1 MTSITSISNIPSN
14 YHCHRRLYKL
24 VWGDYNCSEC
34 GKSKVLFRDSYEWCP
49 HCRKKFSVKGETF
62 FRHSKLSHK
71 TLYMLVWC
79 WQQKWTISEVRK
91 ATNLS
96 YYTIRK
102 WYKKFRLQLPED
114 STKLY
119 GEVEVDE
126 SFFGKL
132 RFGKQ
137 KLVIGAIER
146 HSRQIKLQIITDRTR
161 STCERFIERSIAK
174 GSLVATDGLDSYN
187 ELHLLGYDREDCNHS
202 LGIFGPT
209 NHIENLWSVIK
220 RQVRRIHNTLSFSR
234 QDLQAIL
241 GEYEL
246 RHNRPE
252 LFYNVDNYL
261 FYCSGLLH

>member
-14 YHCHRRLYKL
+14 YHCHRKLYKL
-24 VWGDYNCSEC
+24 VWGDHNCPEC
-34 GKSKVLFRDSYEWCP
+34 GKSGILFRNSYEWCP

-62 FRHSKLSHK
+62 FRHSKLSYK
-71 TLYMLVWC
+71 ILYTLVWC
-79 WQQKWTISEVRK
+79 WQQKWTISEVKK
-91 ATNLS
+91 ATDLS

-102 WYKKFRLQLPED
+102 WYKKFRLQLPKD
-114 STKLY
+114 DTKLY

-132 RFGKQ
+132 RFGRQ
-137 KLVIGAIER
+137 RLVIGAIER
-146 HSRQIKLQIITDRTR
+146 HSRQIKLKIITDRTR
-161 STCERFIERSIAK
+161 ATCESFIERSIAP
-174 GSLVATDGLDSYN
+174 GSLIATDGLDSYN
-187 ELHLLGYDREDCNHS
+187 EVHLLGYEREDCNHS
-202 LGIFGPT
+202 LGIF

-220 RQVRRIHNTLSFSR
+220 RQIQRIHNTLSVSYE
-234 QDLQAIL
+234 DLSAIL

-261 FYCSGLLH
+261 FYCSALLY

>member
-1 MTSITSISNIPSN
+1 MTSITSITNIPSN

-24 VWGDYNCSEC
+24 IWGDYSCPECS
-34 GKSKVLFRDSYEWCP
+34 KSGILFRDSYEWCP

-62 FRHSKLSHK
+62 FRHSKLSYR
-71 TLYMLVWC
+71 TLYTLVWC
-79 WQQKWTISEVRK
+79 WQHRWSISEVHK
-91 ATNLS
+91 TTNIS
-96 YYTIRK
+96 YLTIRK
-102 WYKKFRLQLPED
+102 WYKKFRQQLPED
-114 STKLY
+114 KTKLY

-132 RFGKQ
+132 RFGRQ
-137 KLVIGAIER
+137 RLVIGAIER

-161 STCERFIERSIAK
+161 ATCEDFIKRSIAE

-187 ELHLLGYDREDCNHS
+187 ELHLLGYEREDCNHS

-220 RQVRRIHNTLSFSR
+220 RQVRRIHNTLSFSYE
-234 QDLQAIL
+234 DLAAIL

-261 FYCSGLLH
+261 FYCSALLH